1 MDTVNKVLLVF
12 ALTVLSGCAPQYHAI
27 DIDGIRAATRQ
38 YVYERTGYRGGG
50 GGGGAA
56 YPQQAPASSAYQFL
70 EGGSRATGQN
80 TPYLVDRKTGR
91 YLGNLNANSYDPN
104 SVNNRYGVHGN
115 SYNYN
120 SINNHYGPYGN
131 PYSNSS
137 VTNPYATNAPAIIA
151 PR

>member
-1 MDTVNKVLLVF
+1 MVISKKILSTL
-12 ALTVLSGCAPQYHAI
+12 ALIALSGCATEYHSI

-38 YVYERTGYRGGG
+38 YVYERTGYYGS
-50 GGGGAA
+50 GGAA
-56 YPQQAPASSAYQFL
+56 YPQQAQTTNSARQFL
-70 EGGSRATGQN
+70 EGGSRAGGQN

-104 SVNNRYGVHGN
+104 SVNNPYGVHGN

-120 SINNHYGPYGN
+120 SVNNPYGPYGN

-137 VTNPYATNAPAIIA
+137 VNNPYATNAPAIIA